1 MEATEATHAAS
12 DTVLRFDDVHLWR
25 HTPHGRHVL
34 LSGIRW
40 EVRRG
45 ERWALLGH
53 NGAGKS
59 TLLSLAGAVRHPSDG
74 TVEVLGRRLGRADLR
89 ELRTEVGHVSAA
101 TAIPTRLTVRDYV
114 LTGITGT
121 VQPLPG
127 QYGDSERKRALEA
140 LELMGLGTLADQ
152 EMRLC
157 SQGEQSRARIARAL
171 VPQPRLLL
179 LDEPAAALDLPSRER
194 LIDALDTLA
203 AEYPRLAT
211 VLVTHH
217 LEELPA
223 SFGHALLL
231 RKGATV
237 ACGTAARTLT
247 SDHLSSCFGLPLT
260 VSQEHGRWRAR
271 LAAGQRLD
279 PSWNA

>member
-1 MEATEATHAAS
+1 MEATATAS
-12 DTVLRFDDVHLWR
+12 ETVLRFDAVHLWR

-34 LSGIRW
+34 LSGIDW
-40 EVRRG
+40 EVRSG

-59 TLLSLAGAVRHPSDG
+59 TVLSLAGAVQHPSSG
-74 TVEVLGRRLGRADLR
+74 TVEVLGRRLGRTDLR
-89 ELRTEVGHVSAA
+89 GLRAEVGHVSAA
-101 TAIPTRLTVRDYV
+101 TPVPARLTVREYV

-127 QYGDSERKRALEA
+127 RYGSAERKRALEA
-140 LELMGLGTLADQ
+140 LELMGLGPLADQ
-152 EMRLC
+152 EVRLC
-157 SQGEQSRARIARAL
+157 SQGERSRARIARAL
-171 VPQPRLLL
+171 IPQPRLLL
-179 LDEPAAALDLPSRER
+179 LDEPSAALDLPSRER

-203 AEYPRLAT
+203 LEYPELAT

-223 SFGHALLL
+223 SFGHALLI
-231 RKGATV
+231 RKGGSV
-237 ACGTAARTLT
+237 ACGPVSRTLT
-247 SDHLSSCFGLPLT
+247 SAHLGTCFGLPLT
-260 VSQEHGRWRAR
+260 VSRDGGRWRAR
-271 LAAGQRLD
+271 LTARHRPD

>member
-1 MEATEATHAAS
+1 MEAPDP
-12 DTVLRFDDVHLWR
+12 DTVLRLRDVDLWR
-25 HTPHGRHVL
+25 HTPSGRHTL
-34 LSGIRW
+34 LTGIDW

-59 TLLSLAGAVRHPSDG
+59 TVLSLAGAVQHPSSG
-74 TVEVLGRRLGRADLR
+74 TVDVLGRRLGRADLR
-89 ELRTEVGHVSAA
+89 DLRAEVGHVSAA
-101 TAIPTRLTVRDYV
+101 TRIPERLTVRDYV
-114 LTGITGT
+114 FTGITGT
-121 VQPLPG
+121 VLPLPRK
-127 QYGDSERKRALEA
+127 YGPAERRRALECA
-140 LELMGLGTLADQ
+140 DLMGLGPLAEQ
-152 EMRLC
+152 EMLHC

-179 LDEPAAALDLPSRER
+179 LDEPGAALDLPSREQ

-203 AEYPRLAT
+203 ADRPELAM

-231 RKGATV
+231 RRGGTV
-237 ACGTAARTLT
+237 ASGPAAATLT
-247 SDHLSSCFGLPLT
+247 SARLSSCFGMPLE
-260 VSQEHGRWRAR
+260 VSRQDGRWQAR
-271 LAAGQRLD
+271 LVARRRPDACWTL
-279 PSWNA
+279 

>member
-1 MEATEATHAAS
+1 MEATDPAS
-12 DTVLRFDDVHLWR
+12 DPVLRFDAVHLWR
-25 HTPHGRHVL
+25 HTQTGRHVL
-34 LSGIRW
+34 LSDLHW
-40 EVRRG
+40 DVRRG
-45 ERWALLGH
+45 QRWALLGH

-59 TLLSLAGAVRHPSDG
+59 TVLSLAGAVQHPSGG
-74 TVEVLGRRLGRADLR
+74 TVDVLGRRLGRTDLR
-89 ELRTEVGHVSAA
+89 ELRTEVGHVTAA
-101 TAIPTRLTVRDYV
+101 AAVPARLTVRDYV

-127 QYGDSERKRALEA
+127 QYGTAERKRALES
-140 LELMGLGTLADQ
+140 LELMGLGPMADQ
-152 EMRLC
+152 EMRQC

-179 LDEPAAALDLPSRER
+179 LDEPSAALDLPSRER

-203 AEYPRLAT
+203 LEYPDLAT

-223 SFGHALLL
+223 SFGHALLI
-231 RKGATV
+231 RKGGSV
-237 ACGTAARTLT
+237 ASGPVADTLT
-247 SDHLSSCFGLPLT
+247 SAHLSTCFGLPLT
-260 VSQEHGRWRAR
+260 VSREDGRWRAR
-271 LAAGQRLD
+271 LAERHRPA

>member
-1 MEATEATHAAS
+1 METIPPAP
-12 DTVLRFDDVHLWR
+12 DTVLRLDSVHLWR
-25 HTPHGRHVL
+25 HTPRGPHTL
-34 LSGIRW
+34 LSDVDW

-59 TLLSLAGAVRHPSDG
+59 TVLSLAGAIRHPSSG
-74 TVEVLGRRLGRADLR
+74 TVEILGHRLGRADLR
-89 ELRTEVGHVSAA
+89 RLRVDVGHVSAA
-101 TAIPTRLTVRDYV
+101 SRIPAQLTVRDYV

-127 QYGDSERKRALEA
+127 KYGTAERKRALES
-140 LELMGLGTLADQ
+140 LELMGLGPLAER
-152 EMRLC
+152 EMLLC

-179 LDEPAAALDLPSRER
+179 LDEPGAALDLPSREQ
-194 LIDALDTLA
+194 LIDALDNLA
-203 AEYPRLAT
+203 AEYPELAM

-231 RKGATV
+231 RRGSSV
-237 ACGTAARTLT
+237 ACGPAPSTLT
-247 SDHLSSCFGLPLT
+247 SAHLSTCFGLPLT
-260 VSQEHGRWRAR
+260 VTREDGRWQAK
-271 LAAGQRLD
+271 LAARRRPAAPWTL
-279 PSWNA
+279 